1 MHHRCTLYE
10 ITKEPAMTVCWG
22 ASNGGNQ
29 MVETT
34 VSKQRFE
41 ELKQAATEQGT
52 TPDAILGLALEQF
65 IKDNE

>member
-1 MHHRCTLYE
+1 
-10 ITKEPAMTVCWG
+10 
-22 ASNGGNQ
+22 

>member
-1 MHHRCTLYE
+1 
-10 ITKEPAMTVCWG
+10 MTVCWG

-34 VSKQRFE
+34 ISKQKFE

-52 TPDAILGLALEQF
+52 TPEAILGLALEQF

>member
-1 MHHRCTLYE
+1 
-10 ITKEPAMTVCWG
+10 MTVCWE
-22 ASNGGNQ
+22 ASNGGNR

-34 VSKQRFE
+34 IRKQTFE

-52 TPDAILGLALEQF
+52 TPETLLNKALEQF

>member
-1 MHHRCTLYE
+1 MHLWCTLYE

-34 VSKQRFE
+34 ISNQKFE

-52 TPDAILGLALEQF
+52 TPETLLNKALEQF